1 MLILWRVRMRIVRM
15 RRVRVCGGAGA
26 SSLIARANVIA
37 AIDCI
42 TIAVSSC
49 ASEHTTARSL
59 TSIAEAILPWINAA
73 RAGTP
78 CNGVS
83 CCWASRPGV
92 WRQEQKEWDAEVHGR
107 ASRRDNHVR
116 LHNLRQLVPSEFIHA
131 KRPYDW
137 NTSF

>member
-1 MLILWRVRMRIVRM
+1 MLILWRVRMRRVRM
-15 RRVRVCGGAGA
+15 RRVAGA
-26 SSLIARANVIA
+26 SSLIVRAYVIA

-42 TIAVSSC
+42 TRAQD
-49 ASEHTTARSL
+49 RSF

-73 RAGTP
+73 REGTP
-78 CNGVS
+78 CNGAF